1 MERSQ
6 HAKSTRAA
14 SLAQTWSKTMDK
26 RSAFKE
32 AFVKDDIEHQSKIL
46 DRLHKKTLD
55 VEKQLKKEKKDKLER
70 L

>member
-32 AFVKDDIEHQSKIL
+32 AFVRDDIEHQSKIL

-55 VEKQLKKEKKDKLER
+55 VEK
-70 L
+70 